1 MFGFTTLTGKIVK
14 EISKLLPWGRHME
27 VSACFSFFSILMYIS
42 GMASIDS
49 SAPETTSSDNS
60 PTLGRRVPPGGWG
73 RYHGHGPGS
82 DSGSS
87 GNSSDSI
94 SSSSSAER
102 GPADPVAGREATER
116 WVLNSKVF
124 KGLKPNSDVRPR
136 RVVAQV
142 GPQLKNNVALQD
154 SRCKNTI
161 RQKCSEVC
169 YLLMY
174 IHNFYSQ

>member
-1 MFGFTTLTGKIVK
+1 
-14 EISKLLPWGRHME
+14 
-27 VSACFSFFSILMYIS
+27 
-42 GMASIDS
+42 MASIDS

-102 GPADPVAGREATER
+102 GPTADPAASREATER
-116 WVLNSKVF
+116 
-124 KGLKPNSDVRPR
+124 
-136 RVVAQV
+136 
-142 GPQLKNNVALQD
+142 
-154 SRCKNTI
+154 
-161 RQKCSEVC
+161 
-169 YLLMY
+169 
-174 IHNFYSQ
+174 